1 VDSGRDER
9 TPASDPSID
18 AAPPGHRVVF
28 GASGYIGQRLV
39 PRLLSEHLP
48 VRAVARRLS
57 SLQDRGWEGAE
68 LVAADALVPDTL
80 PPALA
85 GAEVAYYLV
94 HSMAAG
100 RDFGR
105 LDRIAAGNFARAA
118 AEAGVRRIVYLGGL
132 VPPDASSEHIV
143 SRRETGEELRRG
155 PVPVTELRAGIIVG
169 PGSAAFEVMRDLV
182 YHLPVMVT
190 PRWVRSR
197 SPPIALENLLE
208 YLVRLPAIEEAAGK
222 VYDAA
227 GPETLTYEAMMRIL
241 AEAAGRRAPW
251 IIPVPVLSPR
261 LSSYWLR
268 LVTAVP
274 TNVARAL
281 IEGLKHD
288 FDADDAA
295 LRRLVPQRLL
305 GFRESIDAVFEAERA
320 SPATTRWTEGAFA
333 LRDHRID
340 YAYYAL
346 RASGSAE
353 TLASPTAVW
362 AVVSRI
368 GGDNGYFYLEGLWR
382 LRELMDWAIGGSGH
396 RRGRRDPAALQVGDR
411 VDSWT
416 VLGVEPER
424 RLSLKFGMKAPG
436 AGVFEFEIS
445 PRPAGGCRLTA
456 TAYWHPAG
464 VWGLLYWYSL
474 APAHQVIFSG
484 MTREI
489 CQRAEAEERT
499 RQAR

>member
-1 VDSGRDER
+1 VTLDGALDKRPR
-9 TPASDPSID
+9 ATDPR
-18 AAPPGHRVVF
+18 AAPAPRGRYLAF
-28 GASGYIGQRLV
+28 GASGYIGQHLV
-39 PRLLSEHLP
+39 PRLLREHLP
-48 VRAVARRLS
+48 VRAVARRLAA
-57 SLQDRGWEGAE
+57 LEGRGWDGAE
-68 LVAADALVPDTL
+68 LVEADALRPDTL
-80 PPALA
+80 PAALA
-85 GAEVAYYLV
+85 GVEVAYYLV

-118 AEAGVRRIVYLGGL
+118 AEAGLRRIVYLGGL
-132 VPPDASSEHIV
+132 VPPDALSEHIV

-155 PVPVTELRAGIIVG
+155 PVPVTELRAGVIVG
-169 PGSAAFEVMRDLV
+169 PGSAAFEIMRDLV

-190 PRWVRSR
+190 PRWVRSS

-208 YLVRLPAIEEAAGK
+208 YLVRLPGIEEAAGK

-241 AEAAGRRAPW
+241 AEAAGRRAPL

-288 FDADDAA
+288 FHADDAA

-305 GFRESIDAVFEAERA
+305 GFRESVAAVFDAERA
-320 SPATTRWTEGAFA
+320 SPTTTRWTEGAFA

-340 YAYYAL
+340 YAYYAR

-353 TLASPTAVW
+353 TPASPAAVW

-382 LRELMDWAIGGSGH
+382 LRELMDWAIGGTGH
-396 RRGRRDPAALQVGDR
+396 RRGRRDPATLQVGDR

-436 AGVFEFEIS
+436 AGVLELEIT
-445 PRPAGGCRLTA
+445 PRAGGGCRLTA
-456 TAYWHPAG
+456 TGYWHPAG
-464 VWGLLYWYSL
+464 VWGLLYWYAL
-474 APAHQVIFSG
+474 APAHQVIFGG

-489 CQRAEAEERT
+489 CRRAEAQER
-499 RQAR
+499 AR